1 LSLRVREALREGAP
15 SEARSNP
22 FHDDLA
28 AITRLVEQ
36 LGYPSSE
43 SAVAGRLERL
53 TADPGSW
60 VFVALD
66 GERVVGLASVHVM
79 PILERDDPTARIT
92 AMVVEEAARRSG
104 VGRTLLERMEEVAR
118 AEGCGRIYLTTR
130 YEREGAIAFYRR
142 MGFED
147 TSLRFV
153 KNLGT

>member
-1 LSLRVREALREGAP
+1 MSLRVREALREGAP

-28 AITRLVEQ
+28 AITRLVGQ
-36 LGYPSSE
+36 LGYPGSE

-53 TADPGSW
+53 AADPGSW

-66 GERVVGLASVHVM
+66 GNRVVGLASVHVM

-104 VGRTLLERMEEVAR
+104 VGRALLERMEDVAR

-153 KNLGT
+153 KDLG